1 MALANQPSLQIIF
14 ENKTLLT
21 TEGQLSL
28 ADRPVTE
35 KSTQRSHTFEMY
47 QTQENLNPPSWLSA
61 TDIFSDKRNVLGSI
75 YESYTDF
82 EYKKDE
88 ATIKGWSLYHKLL
101 QSGKQQEFLEVYQNK
116 YASFNFV
123 GIELVSVDKMAI
135 PKMGAEKYLQASVLL
150 NQIANDKL
158 RSSDSDA
165 ESRTE
170 EIVFPE
176 DLENSQLFFPSKES
190 TKAFKQVVNLQ
201 ISSITSG
208 GKSTAFINEIKEG
221 SENASKKIES
231 IQSNLSGINQRFGTD
246 FFASLSTSLEPVKEG
261 FNEISEFLAQY
272 DTGPTLGVYL
282 RYTTQPYYI
291 FSSQNP
297 VILQNPWSTKPC
309 AQVFRA
315 ISLKKIS
322 FSQEASIPVLPFLSV
337 TLKGQVEFLHETSQ
351 YELLGLETFSYLKSI
366 APSVI
371 SDYIDLHIQEVLIIL
386 QQVTN
391 YRSGCF
397 QELAYEMESPDI
409 HQEVKKSIVHLGI
422 ACFHTFSPRQ
432 QCPFSIP
439 WQYSSNFSLLPNN
452 NTLPDIEKKLNNL
465 SNHIKGDYRA
475 IGIESQMNFS
485 RNLGSLWNQWNNNQD
500 RRGMLIAKYK
510 VNFFKSVTN
519 QNILSNESD
528 GSKKDLSDKIIADKN
543 YTDFVSDFNA
553 LLMQQPSLDK
563 KISSIMRSSAS
574 DFQKQILMNEVF
586 KYVAEG
592 PRSLG
597 CFVSLLDLEKTIAS
611 LLDYRHQSVVSN
623 TPRTLRGLWD
633 ITDDSD
639 TITGWGAVW
648 LHFSKRIGGLNPDPY
663 LYNFEGQKPLVP
675 NVVPKDTEWQA
686 DRGLNMF
693 HGAWWGESAATEALK
708 KSLLSFHNELAK
720 NEMIFSHQMKI
731 KGVGR
736 DIDKYIEVK
745 RYILQRI
752 MLADNLD
759 GSIQAWKKNK
769 SDETSKRM
777 ANVVMQVEIPLLYD
791 LDRLILVYC
800 LNEILWLLR
809 EQSESSSPDV
819 ASLGS
824 DQIRLLKATLIQ
836 YLQHFADESATHAVV
851 HGVKQWIVPL

>member
-1 MALANQPSLQIIF
+1 
-14 ENKTLLT
+14 
-21 TEGQLSL
+21 
-28 ADRPVTE
+28 
-35 KSTQRSHTFEMY
+35 
-47 QTQENLNPPSWLSA
+47 
-61 TDIFSDKRNVLGSI
+61 
-75 YESYTDF
+75 
-82 EYKKDE
+82 
-88 ATIKGWSLYHKLL
+88 
-101 QSGKQQEFLEVYQNK
+101 
-116 YASFNFV
+116 
-123 GIELVSVDKMAI
+123 
-135 PKMGAEKYLQASVLL
+135 
-150 NQIANDKL
+150 
-158 RSSDSDA
+158 
-165 ESRTE
+165 
-170 EIVFPE
+170 
-176 DLENSQLFFPSKES
+176 
-190 TKAFKQVVNLQ
+190 
-201 ISSITSG
+201 
-208 GKSTAFINEIKEG
+208 
-221 SENASKKIES
+221 
-231 IQSNLSGINQRFGTD
+231 
-246 FFASLSTSLEPVKEG
+246 
-261 FNEISEFLAQY
+261 
-272 DTGPTLGVYL
+272 
-282 RYTTQPYYI
+282 
-291 FSSQNP
+291 
-297 VILQNPWSTKPC
+297 
-309 AQVFRA
+309 
-315 ISLKKIS
+315 
-322 FSQEASIPVLPFLSV
+322 
-337 TLKGQVEFLHETSQ
+337 
-351 YELLGLETFSYLKSI
+351 
-366 APSVI
+366 
-371 SDYIDLHIQEVLIIL
+371 
-386 QQVTN
+386 
-391 YRSGCF
+391 
-397 QELAYEMESPDI
+397 
-409 HQEVKKSIVHLGI
+409 
-422 ACFHTFSPRQ
+422 
-432 QCPFSIP
+432 
-439 WQYSSNFSLLPNN
+439 
-452 NTLPDIEKKLNNL
+452 
-465 SNHIKGDYRA
+465 
-475 IGIESQMNFS
+475 
-485 RNLGSLWNQWNNNQD
+485 
-500 RRGMLIAKYK
+500 
-510 VNFFKSVTN
+510 
-519 QNILSNESD
+519 
-528 GSKKDLSDKIIADKN
+528 
-543 YTDFVSDFNA
+543 
-553 LLMQQPSLDK
+553 
-563 KISSIMRSSAS
+563 
-574 DFQKQILMNEVF
+574 
-586 KYVAEG
+586 YVAEG